1 MNLRIDLG
9 QEDYDRGSQ
18 PRDCMTCQSELRSND
33 AVDQSQGEQSLPE
46 ITCKQKEEL
55 TMPTDQNMV
64 ELDVRPIIP
73 REKHPT
79 IHATFET
86 LNTGQSM
93 TLIND
98 HDPKPLYYEFNFEK
112 PGRFRWEYVEQGPEV
127 WKVVITKIA

>member
-1 MNLRIDLG
+1 
-9 QEDYDRGSQ
+9 
-18 PRDCMTCQSELRSND
+18 
-33 AVDQSQGEQSLPE
+33 
-46 ITCKQKEEL
+46 
-55 TMPTDQNMV
+55 MV